1 MAFMVDLNADM
12 VDSFVSYALGSDEEL
27 LNHIT
32 SCNIA
37 CGFHAGD
44 YMVMKKTVTMAAV
57 KNVAVGAH
65 IGFPDLQGFGR
76 RAMQFS
82 TEEIENLTIFQ
93 IGARQAFAQ
102 ASGINLK
109 HVKPHGALYN
119 MAATDYNIARAIAE
133 AIKKVAP
140 DCILLALANSEMV
153 KAAHDV
159 GIKVAQEVFADR
171 AYNPDG
177 TLVSRSAV
185 GSTIHDPKEAV
196 NRVLKMVLY
205 KKVTAINDEDISINA
220 DSICVHGDNPQAVN
234 LTRAIRSALQ
244 DNNVKVV
251 QLSQVIQNNSQKPNL

>member
-12 VDSFVSYALGSDEEL
+12 GESFGPYALGSDEEL

-44 YMVMKKTVTMAAV
+44 YTVMKKTVTMAAL
-57 KNVAVGAH
+57 KNVSVGAH
-65 IGFPDLQGFGR
+65 VGFPDLQGFGR
-76 RAMQFS
+76 RVMQFS
-82 TEEIENLTIFQ
+82 PEEIENLAIYQ
-93 IGARQAFAQ
+93 IGALQAFAQ
-102 ASGINLK
+102 ASGINLR

-119 MAATDYNIARAIAE
+119 MAAADYNIARAIAE
-133 AIKKVAP
+133 AIKKVVPGA
-140 DCILLALANSEMV
+140 ILVALANSQMV
-153 KAAHDV
+153 KAAYDV
-159 GIKVAQEVFADR
+159 GIKVAEEVFADR
-171 AYNPDG
+171 AYSPDG
-177 TLVSRSAV
+177 TLVSRSTP
-185 GSTIHDPKEAV
+185 GSIIHDPKEAV
-196 NRVLKMVLY
+196 NRVLKMVLH
-205 KKVTAINDEDISINA
+205 KKVTAMNGEDISINA